1 MRLFDSLQT
10 LTGAMALAAMLLL
23 ASPGVKAVR
32 AAGDETASSPAE
44 QCGAASAPTADADL
58 HRFLADLRREQRA
71 RGGAGDDEIVMLN
84 GRGYNYGPPPR
95 IGLDPLR
102 AKAAE
107 TRQR

>member
-1 MRLFDSLQT
+1 MRPFDWLQT

-32 AAGDETASSPAE
+32 AAGDEPASSPAE
-44 QCGAASAPTADADL
+44 QCGAASAPSADADL
-58 HRFLADLRREQRA
+58 DRFLADLRREQRA
-71 RGGAGDDEIVMLN
+71 RDSAGDAEIVMLN

-95 IGLDPLR
+95 IDLDLQR
-102 AKAAE
+102 ARAAE